1 MKITIVLGAFLP
13 VPPVMGGA
21 VEKVW
26 FALSQEF
33 ARRGHEV
40 VLVSRALPELP
51 RSETRDGVR
60 HLRVRGFDTPRLLL
74 WLKFLDLIYSIRTM
88 QVLFASLP
96 FGRIGPVA
104 DRTDSSC
111 GEPTADIIV
120 TNTFWLPILLRN
132 SRHGRVYVHVARY
145 PKGQMRFYGKAAR
158 LQTPSAA
165 VAQAVAVEAPKLAQK
180 ITVIPYP
187 APGSTGEREPPP
199 FAQRERMILFVGRV
213 HPEKGLDLLV
223 AAFANAARTI
233 FADWK
238 LVIVGPTE
246 KKYGGGGVPYLA
258 ALARAAELAQGRVTF
273 RGPLFDPTAL
283 EREFRS
289 AKLFVY
295 PSLAEKGESFGLAP
309 LEAMAHRCAVL
320 VSNLDCFHD
329 FIREGETGFV
339 FDHRAAN
346 PADALHEKIEKAL
359 ADETL
364 LARVAEAGY
373 RKSAEYSLPC
383 IAGRFLKDFNS
394 LVRDSDAATT
404 GR

>member
-51 RSETRDGVR
+51 RCETRAGVK
-60 HLRVRGFDTPRLLL
+60 HFRVRGFDTPRSLL

-88 QVLFASLP
+88 SVLPA
-96 FGRIGPVA
+96 
-104 DRTDSSC
+104 
-111 GEPTADIIV
+111 ADIIV
-120 TNTFWLPILLRN
+120 TNTFWLPILLLN

-158 LQTPSAA
+158 LQTPSHA
-165 VAQAVAVEAPKLAQK
+165 VARAVAAEAPKLAQK

-187 APGSTGEREPPP
+187 APGSTGELEPPP
-199 FAQRERMILFVGRV
+199 FAECEKTILFVGRV
-213 HPEKGLDLLV
+213 HPEKGVDLLV
-223 AAFANAARTI
+223 DAFANAARTI

-246 KKYGGGGVPYLA
+246 KKYGGGGGPYLA
-258 ALARAAELAQGRVTF
+258 ALAHAAEQAQDRIIF
-273 RGPLFDPTAL
+273 RGPLFDPIAL

-289 AKLFVY
+289 ARLFVY

-329 FIREGETGFV
+329 FIREGETGFM

-346 PADALHEKIEKAL
+346 PADALRKKIENAIG
-359 ADETL
+359 DETL

-373 RKSAEYSLPC
+373 RKSAEYSLTC
-383 IAGRFLKDFNS
+383 VADQFLNDFNS
-394 LVRDSDAATT
+394 VVKE
-404 GR
+404 

>member
-13 VPPVMGGA
+13 VPPIMGGA

-33 ARRGHEV
+33 ARRCHEV

-60 HLRVRGFDTPRLLL
+60 HLRVRGFDTPRSLL

-88 QVLFASLP
+88 SILSA
-96 FGRIGPVA
+96 I
-104 DRTDSSC
+104 RTDSSC
-111 GEPTADIIV
+111 GEPAADIIV

-132 SRHGRVYVHVARY
+132 SKRGQVYVHVARY
-145 PKGQMRFYGKAAR
+145 PKGQMRFYGNAAR
-158 LQTPSAA
+158 LQAPSRA
-165 VAQAVAVEAPKLAQK
+165 VARAVAAETPKLAQR

-187 APGSTGEREPPP
+187 APRSIGEIEPPP
-199 FAQRERMILFVGRV
+199 FAEREKTILFVGRV
-213 HPEKGLDLLV
+213 HSEKGVHLLV

-238 LVIVGPTE
+238 LVIIGPTE
-246 KKYGGGGVPYLA
+246 KKYGGGGGPYLA
-258 ALARAAELAQGRVTF
+258 ALARTAEQAQDKIIF
-273 RGPLFDPTAL
+273 RGPLFDPIAL
-283 EREFRS
+283 ESEFRS
-289 AKLFVY
+289 ARLFVY
-295 PSLAEKGESFGLAP
+295 PSLAERGESFGLAP

-329 FIREGETGFV
+329 SIREGETGFI

-346 PADALHEKIEKAL
+346 PADALREKIENAL

-383 IAGRFLKDFNS
+383 IADQFLNDFNS
-394 LVRDSDAATT
+394 LVRNSDAATT

>member
-1 MKITIVLGAFLP
+1 MKIAIVLGAFLP

-33 ARRGHEV
+33 ARRGHDV

-51 RSETRDGVR
+51 RSETRASVK
-60 HLRVRGFDTPRLLL
+60 HLRVRGFDTPRSLL

-88 QVLFASLP
+88 SILS
-96 FGRIGPVA
+96 
-104 DRTDSSC
+104 
-111 GEPTADIIV
+111 ADIIV

-132 SRHGRVYVHVARY
+132 SRRGHVYVHVARY

-165 VAQAVAVEAPKLAQK
+165 VAQAVAAEAPKLAQK
-180 ITVIPYP
+180 IAVIPYP
-187 APGSTGEREPPP
+187 APGSTGELEPPP
-199 FAQRERMILFVGRV
+199 FAGREKTILFVGRV
-213 HPEKGLDLLV
+213 HPEKGVHLLV
-223 AAFANAARTI
+223 DAFVNAARTI

-246 KKYGGGGVPYLA
+246 KKYGGGGDSYLA
-258 ALARAAELAQGRVTF
+258 ALKRAAEPAQDGIIF
-273 RGPLFDPTAL
+273 RGPLFDPIAL

-289 AKLFVY
+289 ARLFVY

-309 LEAMAHRCAVL
+309 LEAMAHRCPVV

-329 FIREGETGFV
+329 FIREGETGFI

-346 PADALHEKIEKAL
+346 PADALREKIENAIG
-359 ADETL
+359 DEPL
-364 LARVAEAGY
+364 LARIAEAGY
-373 RKSAEYSLPC
+373 RKSGEYSLPKVVDQ
-383 IAGRFLKDFNS
+383 FLNDFNS
-394 LVRDSDAATT
+394 VVKE
-404 GR
+404 

>member
-40 VLVSRALPELP
+40 VLVSRTLPELP

-60 HLRVRGFDTPRLLL
+60 HLRVRGFDTPRSLL
-74 WLKFLDLIYSIRTM
+74 WLKFLDLIYSIRTLR
-88 QVLFASLP
+88 VLFAS
-96 FGRIGPVA
+96 
-104 DRTDSSC
+104 SSC

-258 ALARAAELAQGRVTF
+258 ALTRAAEPVQGRVTF
-273 RGPLFDPTAL
+273 RGPLFDPTML
-283 EREFRS
+283 GREFGS
-289 AKLFVY
+289 ARLFIY
-295 PSLAEKGESFGLAP
+295 PSVAEKGESFGLAP
-309 LEAMAHRCAVL
+309 LEAMTHRCAVL

-383 IAGRFLKDFNS
+383 IADQFLNDFNS
-394 LVRDSDAATT
+394 LVRNSDAATT

>member
-26 FALSQEF
+26 LALSQEF

-51 RSETRDGVR
+51 RSETRASVK
-60 HLRVRGFDTPRLLL
+60 HLRVCGFDTPHSLL

-88 QVLFASLP
+88 SVLPA
-96 FGRIGPVA
+96 
-104 DRTDSSC
+104 
-111 GEPTADIIV
+111 ADIIV

-132 SRHGRVYVHVARY
+132 SRRGQIYVHVARY
-145 PKGQMRFYGKAAR
+145 PKGQMRCYAKAAR
-158 LQTPSAA
+158 LQTPSHAIARA
-165 VAQAVAVEAPKLAQK
+165 VAAEAPKLAQR

-187 APGSTGEREPPP
+187 APGPATEREPPP
-199 FAQRERMILFVGRV
+199 FAEREKTILFVGRV
-213 HPEKGLDLLV
+213 HPEKGVHLLID
-223 AAFANAARTI
+223 AFANETRTL

-238 LVIVGPTE
+238 LMIVGSAE
-246 KKYGGGGVPYLA
+246 KNYGGGGEPYLA
-258 ALARAAELAQGRVTF
+258 TLKRSAEQAQGRVIF
-273 RGPLFDPTAL
+273 RGPVFDPIAL
-283 EREFRS
+283 SREFRS
-289 AKLFVY
+289 ARLFVY

-329 FIREGETGFV
+329 FIREGETGFI
-339 FDHRAAN
+339 FNHRAAN
-346 PADALHEKIEKAL
+346 SADALREKIENVMV
-359 ADETL
+359 DEPL

-373 RKSAEYSLPC
+373 GKSAEYSLTC
-383 IAGRFLKDFNS
+383 VAAQFLDDFNS
-394 LVRDSDAATT
+394 LIRNSDAART

>member
-40 VLVSRALPELP
+40 VLVSRALSELP

-60 HLRVRGFDTPRLLL
+60 HLRVRGFDTPRSLL
-74 WLKFLDLIYSIRTM
+74 WLKFLDLIYSIRAM
-88 QVLFASLP
+88 SVLSASSP
-96 FGRIGPVA
+96 IGRIRPVA

-111 GEPTADIIV
+111 GEPVADVIV

-132 SRHGRVYVHVARY
+132 SRRGRVYVHVARY
-145 PKGQMRFYGKAAR
+145 PKGQMRCYAKAAR
-158 LQTPSAA
+158 LQTPSHA
-165 VAQAVAVEAPKLAQK
+165 VARAVAVEAPKLTQK

-187 APGSTGEREPPP
+187 APTSTIERDPPPIVEREKI
-199 FAQRERMILFVGRV
+199 ILFVGRV
-213 HPEKGLDLLV
+213 HSEKGVHLLV

-238 LVIVGPTE
+238 LVIIGPTE
-246 KKYGGGGVPYLA
+246 KKYGGGGGPYLA
-258 ALARAAELAQGRVTF
+258 ALARAAEPAQDRIVF
-273 RGPLFDPTAL
+273 RGPLFDPIAL

-289 AKLFVY
+289 ARLFVY

-309 LEAMAHRCAVL
+309 LEAMAHRCPVL

-346 PADALHEKIEKAL
+346 PADALREKIENAL

-364 LARVAEAGY
+364 LARIAEAGY
-373 RKSAEYSLPC
+373 RKSAEYSLTC
-383 IAGRFLKDFNS
+383 VADQFLNDFNS
-394 LVRDSDAATT
+394 VVKE
-404 GR
+404 

>member
-13 VPPVMGGA
+13 VPPIMGGA

-26 FALSQEF
+26 FALAQEF

-40 VLVSRALPELP
+40 VLISRAIPPLH
-51 RSETRDGVR
+51 RSETSAGVK
-60 HLRVRGFDTPRLLL
+60 HLRVRGFDMPRSLIR
-74 WLKFLDLIYSIRTM
+74 LKFLDLVYSVRAI
-88 QVLFASLP
+88 SLSP
-96 FGRIGPVA
+96 K
-104 DRTDSSC
+104 
-111 GEPTADIIV
+111 ADIIV

-132 SRHGRVYVHVARY
+132 AKRGQVYVHVARY
-145 PKGQMRFYGKAAR
+145 PKGQMRFYGNAAR
-158 LQTPSAA
+158 LQAPSRA
-165 VAQAVAVEAPKLAQK
+165 VARAVAAETPKLAQK

-187 APGSTGEREPPP
+187 APRSASEIEPPP
-199 FAQRERMILFVGRV
+199 FAEREKTILFVGRV
-213 HPEKGLDLLV
+213 HSEKGVHLLL

-238 LVIVGPTE
+238 LVIIGPTE
-246 KKYGGGGVPYLA
+246 KKYGGGGGPYLA
-258 ALARAAELAQGRVTF
+258 ALARTAEQAQDKIIF
-273 RGPLFDPTAL
+273 RGPLFDPIAL

-289 AKLFVY
+289 ARLFVY

-309 LEAMAHRCAVL
+309 LEAMAHGCAVL

-339 FDHRAAN
+339 LDHRAAN
-346 PADALHEKIEKAL
+346 PSDALREKIENAL

-373 RKSAEYSLPC
+373 RKSAEFSL
-383 IAGRFLKDFNS
+383 AKVADQFLNDFNS
-394 LVRDSDAATT
+394 LVRNSDAPTT